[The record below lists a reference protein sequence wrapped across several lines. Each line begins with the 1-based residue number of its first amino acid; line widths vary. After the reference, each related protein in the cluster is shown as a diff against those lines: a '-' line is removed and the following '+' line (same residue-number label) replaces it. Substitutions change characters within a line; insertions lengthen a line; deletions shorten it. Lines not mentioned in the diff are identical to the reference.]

1 MKVYS
6 LNKSFNINK
15 NANADYFAPKQ
26 SKFALNPQLKQDK
39 VCFGNVVSNS
49 ISEAE
54 GYAQKLEEILLQ
66 KKIIIGED
74 FNKILL
80 APIEHRLAKIGVA
93 LEIRSTN
100 KMLPHDKDFFE
111 STLIRYKASLRAHQN
126 GKTSE
131 LQKELLEIG
140 QYNPKKTSDFVD
152 LTPNLARISLLSEIS
167 PKLLDLRAASR
178 ISYMLRTKHEITR
191 TIYEIGAPNL
201 FPDVMLDRVHPQK
214 PTEKD
219 IDILPEDL
227 QGIFQRLLPEMWDI
241 HSKDLAK
248 RLGVN

>member
-6 LNKSFNINK
+6 LNKSFHKNK
-15 NANADYFAPKQ
+15 NADCFPQKQ
-26 SKFALNPQLKQDK
+26 SKFDLNPQLKQDE
-39 VCFGNVVSNS
+39 VCFGNTSS
-49 ISEAE
+49 ITVSEAE
-54 GYAQKLEEILLQ
+54 IYAKRIEEILLR
-66 KKIIIGED
+66 KKVIMGED

-100 KMLPHDKDFFE
+100 KMLPNDKDFFE

-140 QYNPKKTSDFVD
+140 QYNPKKPSDFVD

-167 PKLLDLRAASR
+167 PKLRVHDLRAASR

-191 TIYEIGAPNL
+191 TIYEMGSPNL

-227 QGIFQRLLPEMWDI
+227 QDIYHRLLPEMWEI
-241 HSKDLAK
+241 HTKELAK
-248 RLGVN
+248 RLGVQ